1 MHPCYDMSEFPSFLR
16 LNDIPL
22 DVSTTFCLTVDVHG
36 HLGCFCLL
44 AIVNIVAMN
53 IFVQISVQVLALRS
67 SGSTLSRGIAGSC
80 GNCMFNFLRNLECY
94 F

>member
-1 MHPCYDMSEFPSFLR
+1 MSEFPSFLR

-22 DVSTTFCLTVDVHG
+22 DVSITFCLTVDVHG

-44 AIVNIVAMN
+44 AVVNIVAMN
-53 IFVQISVQVLALRS
+53 IFVQISVQVPALRS
-67 SGSTLSRGIAGSC
+67 FGSTLSRGIAGSC
-80 GNCMFNFLRNLECY
+80 GNRMFNFLRDLECY